1 MYKTVVGLELHAELN
16 TNSKMFS
23 RSKNEYNEIP
33 NINVTPLDMGLPGSM
48 PLVNKNGV
56 KKGIKL
62 ALCLDCEIPEYL
74 KFDRKNYYYPD
85 LPKGYQITQNHE
97 PIGIN
102 GKITFES
109 EGEEK
114 EVTIHDI
121 HLEEDTASLDHFADY
136 SLINYNRCGV
146 PLIEIVTNP
155 CIYSA
160 KMAVNF
166 LEYMISILRYC
177 DISEADTKKGQI
189 RCDVNVNLKNE
200 QDEYI
205 TPKVEIKNVN
215 SIANVEAA
223 ILYEVKR
230 QTAALENNEAL
241 YQETRRFDE
250 ETGTTIK
257 MRSKED
263 AIDYKYFIEP
273 NIPFIKI
280 GKNWISKIKEEI
292 PMLPLA
298 RKKYYI
304 NDLGL
309 NETETT
315 ILIKDINIAN
325 YFEECIKLNIDSKMA
340 VNWIIG
346 EIAGVLNKET
356 ITIND
361 LFITPSRLKII
372 LDALNKGNISSKQAK
387 EIFYE
392 CLDKKV
398 EPNSLLKNTSQLSN
412 EDELLAI
419 ITTILNNNDSL
430 IKEYKNGRNNVFDFF
445 VGQVM
450 KETRGKANPV
460 LTKEILLNELNKR

>member
-33 NINVTPLDMGLPGSM
+33 NINVTPLDMALPGTL

-62 ALCLDCEIPEYL
+62 ALCLDCKIPEYL

-97 PIGIN
+97 PIGTK
-102 GKITFES
+102 GKIKFES
-109 EGEEK
+109 EGEVK

-121 HLEEDTASLDHFADY
+121 HLEEDTASLDHFSDY

-146 PLIEIVTNP
+146 PLIEIVTDP

-177 DISEADTKKGQI
+177 NLSEADTKKGQI
-189 RCDVNVNLKNE
+189 RCDVNVNLKN
-200 QDEYI
+200 DKNEYV
-205 TPKVEIKNVN
+205 TPKVEVKNVN

-230 QTAALENNEAL
+230 QTEALENHETL
-241 YQETRRFDE
+241 TQETRRFDE

-280 GKNWISKIKEEI
+280 DKDWIETIKKEI
-292 PMLPLA
+292 PMLPLE
-298 RKKYYI
+298 RKKHYI
-304 NDLGL
+304 NDLSL
-309 NETETT
+309 NEKDAT

-325 YFEECIKLNIDSKMA
+325 YYEKCIDLKLDAKISA
-340 VNWIIG
+340 NWIIS
-346 EIAGVLNKET
+346 EITSVLNKEA
-356 ITIND
+356 ISIND
-361 LFITPSRLKII
+361 FYITPNRLKII
-372 LDALNKGNISSKQAK
+372 LEALTKGNISSKQAK
-387 EIFYE
+387 EVFYE
-392 CLDKKV
+392 CLNKKI
-398 EPNSLLKNTSQLSN
+398 EPETLLKDTTQLSDEN
-412 EDELLAI
+412 ELLNI
-419 ITTILNNNDSL
+419 INTILDNNSTL
-430 IKEYKNGRNNVFDFF
+430 ILEYKNGRNNVFDFF

-460 LTKEILLNELNKR
+460 LTKEILLKELNKR